1 MRNDASIHVTRDL
14 TITVHTS
21 HGETVVRLTR
31 LNAQVFA
38 TTLRAYSGLPSKG
51 IELNAGT
58 FSTVCAEAVLAPAKT
73 QSVVRLRPARR
84 GGAVRTR

>member
-38 TTLRAYSGLPSKG
+38 STLRAYSGSPSKG
-51 IELNAGT
+51 IELNAGK
-58 FSTVCAEAVLAPAKT
+58 FSTVYGDAVVEEAKVLPIV
-73 QSVVRLRPARR
+73 QLRPSRRSAAR
-84 GGAVRTR
+84 TK